1 MLWWLEFGS
10 PAEAAWAL
18 PTRYLTSGLE
28 RLSVKT
34 RGTRSGIV
42 VSLDADD
49 TAGTLRDAL
58 GSQRDLL
65 SGKVFIE
72 ITERVPW
79 SNVEAVLTEV
89 EAAEGTVVEVRPP
102 SAVVQAKGETVIVAR
117 TVRSG
122 ARVESSGSVIV
133 IGDVNAG
140 SEIIA
145 EDDIIVL
152 GTLRGV
158 AHAGANGN
166 EKAMIWA
173 QHILSKQLR
182 IGNALAQADGGSKAA
197 TGPEVA
203 QLHEGQIML
212 RPWDR

>member
-1 MLWWLEFGS
+1 M
-10 PAEAAWAL
+10 
-18 PTRYLTSGLE
+18 
-28 RLSVKT
+28 KT

-49 TAGTLRDAL
+49 TPSTLQSTL
-58 GSQRDLL
+58 TSQRDLL

-72 ITERVPW
+72 IGGRVSW
-79 SNVEAVLTEV
+79 EAIEAVRA
-89 EAAEGTVVEVRPP
+89 AAEEAEGSVVEVRPP

-122 ARVESSGSVIV
+122 ARVDSSGSIIV

-140 SEIIA
+140 SELIA

-152 GTLRGV
+152 GALRGV

-166 EKAMIWA
+166 EKAIIWA
-173 QHILSKQLR
+173 QQILAKQLR
-182 IGNALAQADGGSKAA
+182 IGNALAQAGDDGKTA

-212 RPWDR
+212 RPWER

>member
-1 MLWWLEFGS
+1 M
-10 PAEAAWAL
+10 
-18 PTRYLTSGLE
+18 
-28 RLSVKT
+28 KT

-42 VSLDADD
+42 VSLEAED
-49 TAGTLRDAL
+49 TPEAL
-58 GSQRDLL
+58 QSALASQRDLL
-65 SGKVFIE
+65 NGKVFIE
-72 ITERVPW
+72 IGGRTPW
-79 SNVEAVLTEV
+79 EAIEAVRAAVAE
-89 EAAEGTVVEVRPP
+89 AEGQVVEVRPP
-102 SAVVQAKGETVIVAR
+102 GAVVQAKGETLIVAR

-140 SEIIA
+140 SELIA

-166 EKAMIWA
+166 EKAIIWA
-173 QHILSKQLR
+173 QQILAKQLR
-182 IGNALAQADGGSKAA
+182 IGNALAQAGEEGKTAS
-197 TGPEVA
+197 GPEVA

-212 RPWDR
+212 RPWER